1 MQLHRKRH
9 VYINISQC
17 GHFCSQVFQSVSTKL
32 AIMKYNRYKMTILY
46 HTFYI
51 YTKNAKTDNRQR
63 DIISV
68 HSTIIRP
75 DDSAVHRNIVSFS
88 FIFCGIFGVYMKINI
103 DNRMVILYLLY
114 FIMTLSRA
122 ILTLK
127 TCHIGPGHWVVSV
140 QLRQC

>member
-1 MQLHRKRH
+1 MSILTFH
-9 VYINISQC
+9 NDSP
-17 GHFCSQVFQSVSTKL
+17 VFQSVSTKL
-32 AIMKYNRYKMTILY
+32 AIMKYNRYIMAILY

-88 FIFCGIFGVYMKINI
+88 FILCGIFGVYTEINI
-103 DNRMVILYLLY
+103 DNSMVILYLLY
-114 FIMTLSRA
+114 FIVTLPRA

-127 TCHIGPGHWVVSV
+127 TCHIGPGHCVVSV

>member
-1 MQLHRKRH
+1 MP
-9 VYINISQC
+9 
-17 GHFCSQVFQSVSTKL
+17 
-32 AIMKYNRYKMTILY
+32 
-46 HTFYI
+46 
-51 YTKNAKTDNRQR
+51 KTDKRQR

-88 FIFCGIFGVYMKINI
+88 FIFFGIFGVYIKINI
-103 DNRMVILYLLY
+103 DNSMVILYLLY
-114 FIMTLSRA
+114 FIMTLPRA